1 MNLLGKMNYKNKI
14 MRKENG
20 LTAEMDCKGLSRN
33 KLSKMTDI
41 SLPTLRKYLNEP
53 TLFSVKQARKIN
65 KILEVSDEYGFRKMF
80 I

>member
-1 MNLLGKMNYKNKI
+1 

-20 LTAEMDCKGLSRN
+20 LTAEMQLKGISRN

-53 TLFSVKQARKIN
+53 SLFSVKQARKIN
-65 KILEVSDEYGFRKMF
+65 KIMNVSDDYGFQKMF
-80 I
+80 L

>member
-1 MNLLGKMNYKNKI
+1 

-20 LTAEMDCKGLSRN
+20 LTAEMQLKGISRN

-53 TLFSVKQARKIN
+53 SLFSVKQARRIN
-65 KILEVSDEYGFRKMF
+65 KIMNVSDDYGFQKMF
-80 I
+80 V

>member
-1 MNLLGKMNYKNKI
+1 

-20 LTAEMDCKGLSRN
+20 LTAEMQLKGISRN

-53 TLFSVKQARKIN
+53 SLFSVKQARKIN
-65 KILEVSDEYGFRKMF
+65 KIMNVSDDYGFQKMF
-80 I
+80 V